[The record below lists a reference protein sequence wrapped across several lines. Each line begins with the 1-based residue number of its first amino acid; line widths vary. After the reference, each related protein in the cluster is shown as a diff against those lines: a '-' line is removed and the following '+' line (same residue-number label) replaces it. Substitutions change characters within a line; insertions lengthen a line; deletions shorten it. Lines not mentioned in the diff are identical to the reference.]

1 MFVLAHGGHEHGD
14 GDMSIW
20 EDAWSII
27 TDPGHAI
34 AEIFYSI
41 SIEIIL
47 FPLII
52 LFYKKII
59 EPRLH
64 IKIHKEIDKEHGYVH
79 KSDGSVIKEKNIV
92 AEKNIDYDNAEK
104 VVKNI
109 LQKNIIHKVGVNNNI
124 DECSHNIVEELR
136 KKGYL

>member
-1 MFVLAHGGHEHGD
+1 MFVLAHGGHDHGD
-14 GDMSIW
+14 GDMGIW

-79 KSDGSVIKEKNIV
+79 NSDGSVVK
-92 AEKNIDYDNAEK
+92 EKNIDYNEAEK
-104 VVKNI
+104 IVKNI
-109 LQKNIIHKVGVNNNI
+109 LQKDNVNNI
-124 DECSHNIVEELR
+124 DEYSHNIVEELH
-136 KKGYL
+136 KKDYL